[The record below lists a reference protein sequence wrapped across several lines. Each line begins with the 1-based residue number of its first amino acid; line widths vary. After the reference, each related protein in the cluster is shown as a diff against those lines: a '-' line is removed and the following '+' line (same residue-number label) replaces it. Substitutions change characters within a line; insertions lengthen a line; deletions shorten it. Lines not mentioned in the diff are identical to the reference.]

1 MASIREIGAG
11 KRLRYVVNWLDKETR
26 TGRRNTFHS
35 IDDAA
40 ALLYQLEVAALDWRT
55 ADNAEAVKS
64 WTLQK
69 LSWFWLGYQR
79 DRLNRNR
86 IRATSYDRYRYCLLN
101 LPSDLLNKNLNK
113 ITSRQLSERLNR
125 QSLVYIG
132 AAFAYLMRSGMIA
145 HNPVRQSRSPADRP
159 WQIPDEDTVLA
170 MLDRAERRERIAIWL
185 GAACGLRISEVLAL
199 TYRDVSADEIQV
211 RCHLTSRGIIRGR
224 KRGRGRSVDMPVGL
238 YECLDKTLLGT
249 DTPLIAGSN
258 GQRLSLN
265 YSTSGVM
272 KRLLSEF
279 GIARFHDLRHF
290 AVSSLVKNGVD
301 ILDVSDM
308 VGHSRP
314 SVTLNIYGHLFREKP
329 SLKNALRGG
338 VRRI

>member
-1 MASIREIGAG
+1 MASIREINAG

-55 ADNAEAVKS
+55 ADNAEAVKR

-170 MLDRAERRERIAIWL
+170 MLDRAERREGLLSGWARL
-185 GAACGLRISEVLAL
+185 AAC
-199 TYRDVSADEIQV
+199 VSAKCW
-211 RCHLTSRGIIRGR
+211 R
-224 KRGRGRSVDMPVGL
+224 
-238 YECLDKTLLGT
+238 
-249 DTPLIAGSN
+249 
-258 GQRLSLN
+258 
-265 YSTSGVM
+265 
-272 KRLLSEF
+272 
-279 GIARFHDLRHF
+279 
-290 AVSSLVKNGVD
+290 
-301 ILDVSDM
+301 
-308 VGHSRP
+308 
-314 SVTLNIYGHLFREKP
+314 
-329 SLKNALRGG
+329 
-338 VRRI
+338 

>member
-1 MASIREIGAG
+1 MASIREVGSE
-11 KRLRYVVNWLDKETR
+11 KRLRYVVSWLDKESR
-26 TGRRNTFHS
+26 TGRRNTFRS

-40 ALLYQLEVAALDWRT
+40 SLLYQLEVSALDWRT
-55 ADNAEAVKS
+55 ADNAEVVRC

-69 LSWFWLGYQR
+69 LSWFWLGYQH
-79 DRLNRNR
+79 DRLNQNR

-113 ITSRQLSERLNR
+113 ITSRQLSEQLNR

-145 HNPVRQSRSPADRP
+145 HNPVSQSRSPTDRP
-159 WQIPDEDTVLA
+159 WQIPDEDTVIA
-170 MLDRAERRERIAIWL
+170 MLERAERREKISIWL

-199 TYRDVSADEIQV
+199 TYQDVNADDIHV
-211 RCHLTSRGIIRGR
+211 RSHLTSRGIIRGR
-224 KRGRGRSVDMPVGL
+224 KRGKGRSVDMPVGL

-249 DTPLIAGSN
+249 NTPLIAGTN

-272 KRLLSEF
+272 KSLLSEF
-279 GIARFHDLRHF
+279 GITRFHDLRHF